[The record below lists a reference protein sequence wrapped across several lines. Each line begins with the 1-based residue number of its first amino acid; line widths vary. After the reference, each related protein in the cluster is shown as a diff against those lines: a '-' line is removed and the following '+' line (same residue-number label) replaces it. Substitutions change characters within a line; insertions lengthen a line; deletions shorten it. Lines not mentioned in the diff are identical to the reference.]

1 MRLELRRSSSY
12 PSSQFYH
19 NTTTPCSPSNLQLA
33 QRGHRARAP
42 FVEPTFS
49 TRKAGSRASS
59 VGMHPEKKQEEKASE
74 EEAPP
79 RPHRWRP
86 AQEDDHDDPLPGSP
100 RNVQHFYSDLE
111 PPTPG
116 PRIRLHRNNQE
127 KNNREANGREV
138 EGVEEGAPLPGWAAK
153 ALSPISLL
161 NCVQSAALPVFFG
174 SHHHALLCA
183 PSGCGKGTS
192 ALFAIFRELRQEGQR
207 VARRRGEGVMMAY
220 VVPSTR
226 VREPIMRWLQRRL
239 CPLRVKV
246 LDVSQLQLGPRE
258 QEEDHKA
265 QEDDGE
271 KEEGNSFVLVVGEV
285 IEWKG
290 LAASSRM
297 PHLKLILIQDVEEL
311 CDAQEEEQ
319 DSCLQ
324 ELLASLVS
332 SANNE
337 KTRVV
342 ALAGAIDE
350 RQVCD
355 SWDHI
360 RRCLQ
365 QHAQKE
371 EVVELTF
378 NSRYRYPLL
387 NRQSFVRIAISQ
399 NKKDTEKITN
409 EEEREEKER
418 RTTIEKAIAE
428 GLQCA
433 CRQLLHAGSSLSSSI
448 SPLIVLYYE
457 STNPLA
463 FSAVHTLSALHS
475 NQKEAQRTNMK
486 LNTIIQV
493 HTMKDWEEAISN
505 TEMLHPSRS
514 NGATV
519 LALGSHSFLWAS
531 SSKELPMGHQVIVCS
546 VLDERPPTRPEVKH
560 MTAHTERFVMVADD
574 RLCDAFMASMT

>member
-1 MRLELRRSSSY
+1 MR
-12 PSSQFYH
+12 PK
-19 NTTTPCSPSNLQLA
+19 T
-33 QRGHRARAP
+33 
-42 FVEPTFS
+42 
-49 TRKAGSRASS
+49 
-59 VGMHPEKKQEEKASE
+59 KKQETKASE
-74 EEAPP
+74 EAAPP

-86 AQEDDHDDPLPGSP
+86 AQEDDHDAPPPG
-100 RNVQHFYSDLE
+100 VQHFYSDLE

-116 PRIRLHRNNQE
+116 PRVRLHRT
-127 KNNREANGREV
+127 EANV
-138 EGVEEGAPLPGWAAK
+138 EGVEEGALLPGWAAE

-192 ALFAIFRELRQEGQR
+192 ALFALFRELQQEGKR
-207 VARRRGEGVMMAY
+207 VAGRIGEGVMTAY

-226 VREPIMRWLQRRL
+226 VKEPIMRWLRRRL
-239 CPLRVKV
+239 CPLQVKV
-246 LDVSQLQLGPRE
+246 RDVSQLQRE
-258 QEEDHKA
+258 PQEPEGDHKG
-265 QEDDGE
+265 QEGDGE
-271 KEEGNSFVLVVGEV
+271 KEEGSSFVLAVGEV
-285 IEWKG
+285 NEWKG

-297 PHLKLILIQDVEEL
+297 QHLQLILIQDVEEL
-311 CDAQEEEQ
+311 CDAQEEGQE
-319 DSCLQ
+319 SCLQ
-324 ELLASLVS
+324 ELLASLL

-337 KTRVV
+337 NARVV

-350 RQVCD
+350 RQ
-355 SWDHI
+355 
-360 RRCLQ
+360 
-365 QHAQKE
+365 KE
-371 EVVELTF
+371 DVVELTF

-399 NKKDTEKITN
+399 NKKMNK

-418 RTTIEKAIAE
+418 RTAIERAIVE

-433 CRQLLHAGSSLSSSI
+433 CRELLHTGSSLSSSI

-463 FSAVHTLSALHS
+463 FTAVNTLSALHAHK
-475 NQKEAQRTNMK
+475 KEAQRTNMT
-486 LNTIIQV
+486 LNIIQV
-493 HTMKDWEEAISN
+493 HTMQDWEEAASKKN
-505 TEMLHPSRS
+505 DMLHPSRS

-546 VLDERPPTRPEVKH
+546 VLDERPPTRPEAKH